1 MTAPPARGELG
12 ELLAFAPPEVCSE
25 TMARRRPGAR
35 DKQRE
40 PPVTARATP
49 DAAARHAREAREARE
64 AERSERERKKERHSP
79 PEPLAAPQQKRAPRF
94 VSTAPPPQRTSG
106 IASFL
111 RLPVSADPSAIPSVD
126 VLLTGVPFDA
136 GSAFRPGARFGP
148 RAVREA
154 SALSGSFSGALGVD
168 VFRELDAADGGDISA
183 PSAAVSHVLD
193 AVAETTQAVAGSGV
207 IPGFVGGDRTL
218 TLGALRG
225 LRRAKHKALGL
236 LLVGAHPGASSVPEG
251 ALTAANF
258 LRHAVAEGLVRT
270 DCSMQVGLRG
280 PYQGPD
286 ELAFAFA
293 NGIDT
298 VGVDEVRWD
307 LHAVVSQVRRLVQK
321 CAVYVSVDLGALD
334 PAYAP
339 GASFPVPGGMT
350 TWDLQQIL
358 RALVGAEIA
367 GFDVVELA
375 PDYDPAGIS
384 ALAGVSVL
392 HEILAAMADTRRSA
406 HPAPSTHRSG
416 RAGRRS
422 A

>member
-1 MTAPPARGELG
+1 M
-12 ELLAFAPPEVCSE
+12 
-25 TMARRRPGAR
+25 
-35 DKQRE
+35 
-40 PPVTARATP
+40 TARATP
-49 DAAARHAREAREARE
+49 DAAARHAREAREAATSDRDK
-64 AERSERERKKERHSP
+64 SRERPASAEP
-79 PEPLAAPQQKRAPRF
+79 PARARASKF
-94 VSTAPPPQRTSG
+94 VQVPPPPRRTSG
-106 IASFL
+106 ISSFL
-111 RLPVSADPSAIPSVD
+111 RLPVAADPAAVPSVD

-136 GSAFRPGARFGP
+136 GSACRPGARFGP

-154 SALSGSFSGALGVD
+154 SALSSSFSGALGVD
-168 VFRELDAADGGDISA
+168 VFRELGVADGGDISP

-193 AVAETTQAVAGSGV
+193 AVAEATQAIAGSGV

-236 LLVGAHPGASSVPEG
+236 LLIGAHPGASSSPEG
-251 ALTAANF
+251 AITAANF
-258 LRHAVAEGLVRT
+258 LRHAVSEGLVRT

-280 PYQGPD
+280 PYQTPD
-286 ELAFAFA
+286 ELSFAFSH
-293 NGIDT
+293 GIDT
-298 VGVDEVRWD
+298 VGIDEVRWD

-321 CAVYVSVDLGALD
+321 GAVYVSVDLGALD

-358 RALVGAEIA
+358 RALVGAEIV

-375 PDYDPAGIS
+375 PGYDPLGIS

>member
-1 MTAPPARGELG
+1 
-12 ELLAFAPPEVCSE
+12 
-25 TMARRRPGAR
+25 MARRGRPGAR

-49 DAAARHAREAREARE
+49 DAAARHAREAREAVT
-64 AERSERERKKERHSP
+64 SEREKSRDRPAS
-79 PEPLAAPQQKRAPRF
+79 PEPLTPAPRPRAPRF
-94 VSTAPPPQRTSG
+94 APLATVPQRSAG

-111 RLPVSADPSAIPSVD
+111 RLPVSAEPSTVPSVD
-126 VLLTGVPFDA
+126 VLLTGVPFDS

-154 SALSGSFSGALGVD
+154 SALSSSFSGALGVD
-168 VFRELDAADGGDISA
+168 VFRELDCADGGDIVA
-183 PSAAVSHVLD
+183 PTASVPQVLD
-193 AVAETTQAVAGSGV
+193 AVAEATQAIAGSGV

-236 LLVGAHPGASSVPEG
+236 LLIGAHPGASSVPEG
-251 ALTAANF
+251 EISAANF
-258 LRHAVAEGLVRT
+258 LRHAVTEGLVRT

-280 PYQGPD
+280 PYPGPD
-286 ELAFAFA
+286 ELSFAFSH
-293 NGIDT
+293 GIDT

-321 CAVYVSVDLGALD
+321 GAVYVSVDLGALD

-358 RALVGAEIA
+358 RALVGAEIV

-375 PDYDPAGIS
+375 PDYDPLGIS

>member
-1 MTAPPARGELG
+1 
-12 ELLAFAPPEVCSE
+12 
-25 TMARRRPGAR
+25 MARRGRPSAR
-35 DKQRE
+35 DKHE
-40 PPVTARATP
+40 PPATARATP
-49 DAAARHAREAREARE
+49 DAAARHAREAREARDSV
-64 AERSERERKKERHSP
+64 AGSRSEPKESASTRAQLIP
-79 PEPLAAPQQKRAPRF
+79 PPARARLGRF
-94 VSTAPPPQRTSG
+94 APPPSSQPRMAG

-111 RLPVSADPSAIPSVD
+111 QLPIADDPATVPNVD

-154 SALSGSFSGALGVD
+154 STFASSFSNALGVD
-168 VFRELDAADGGDISA
+168 VFREIGAADGGDVASA
-183 PSAAVSHVLD
+183 TNGVPAVLE
-193 AVAETTQAVAGSGV
+193 AVAECTQAVAGSGV

-225 LRRAKHKALGL
+225 LRRAKHRAFGL
-236 LLVGAHPGASSVPEG
+236 LLLGAHPAASNVPGSEIS
-251 ALTAANF
+251 ARNF
-258 LRHAVAEGLVRT
+258 LRSAVEEGLVRT

-280 PYQGPD
+280 PYPSSD
-286 ELAFAFA
+286 ELAFAFSH
-293 NGIDT
+293 GIDT

-307 LHAVVSQVRRLVQK
+307 LHAVVSQVRKLVQK
-321 CAVYVSVDLGALD
+321 GALYVSVDLGALD
-334 PAYAP
+334 PAHAP
-339 GASFPVPGGMT
+339 GVSFPVPGGMT

-375 PDYDPAGIS
+375 PGYDPTGIS

-406 HPAPSTHRSG
+406 GPAPSTHRSG

>member
-1 MTAPPARGELG
+1 
-12 ELLAFAPPEVCSE
+12 
-25 TMARRRPGAR
+25 MARRGRPPAR

-40 PPVTARATP
+40 PPATARATP
-49 DAAARHAREAREARE
+49 DAAARHAREARDAQKSEQPRRE
-64 AERSERERKKERHSP
+64 QR
-79 PEPLAAPQQKRAPRF
+79 AAPAHVAPPAARTRARRF
-94 VSTAPPPQRTSG
+94 APPPPTASRAGG

-111 RLPVSADPSAIPSVD
+111 RLPVVDDPASRASVD
-126 VLLTGVPFDA
+126 VLLTGVPYDG

-154 SALSGSFSGALGVD
+154 SALSSSFSGALGVD
-168 VFRELDAADGGDISA
+168 VFRELFVADGGDV
-183 PSAAVSHVLD
+183 SAAAATVESVVE
-193 AVAETTQAVAGSGV
+193 AVAEQTQEIAGSGV

-225 LRRAKHKALGL
+225 LRRAKHKALGVL
-236 LLVGAHPGASSVPEG
+236 LISAHPGASSAPGRALG
-251 ALTAANF
+251 ATNF
-258 LRHAVAEGLVRT
+258 LRHAVTEGLVRT
-270 DCSMQVGLRG
+270 DFAMQIGLRG
-280 PYQGPD
+280 PYEGPD
-286 ELAFAFA
+286 ELSFAFSH
-293 NGIDT
+293 GIDT

-307 LHAVVSQVRRLVQK
+307 LHAVVSQVRKLAQK
-321 CAVYVSVDLGALD
+321 GGVYVSVDVGALD

-358 RALVGAEIA
+358 RALVGAEVA

-375 PDYDPAGIS
+375 PDYDPTGIS
-384 ALAGVSVL
+384 ALAGVAVV
-392 HEILAAMADTRRSA
+392 HEILASIADTRRSA
-406 HPAPSTHRSG
+406 GPAPSTHRSG

>member
-1 MTAPPARGELG
+1 
-12 ELLAFAPPEVCSE
+12 
-25 TMARRRPGAR
+25 MARRGRPSAR
-35 DKQRE
+35 DSKRDA
-40 PPVTARATP
+40 PATARAAP
-49 DAAARHAREAREARE
+49 DAAARHAREAREALTS
-64 AERSERERKKERHSP
+64 SERGRSKERPSSPINVSP
-79 PEPLAAPQQKRAPRF
+79 PLRARSVQHTPPGRTARRAA
-94 VSTAPPPQRTSG
+94 G

-111 RLPVSADPSAIPSVD
+111 RLPVAADPDVVPSVD

-154 SALSGSFSGALGVD
+154 SALSSPFSGALGVD
-168 VFRELDAADGGDISA
+168 VFRELGAADGGDVTAQSSQVA
-183 PSAAVSHVLD
+183 DVLD
-193 AVAETTQAVAGSGV
+193 AVAECTQAIAGSGV

-225 LRRAKHKALGL
+225 LKRAKHKAQGVL
-236 LLVGAHPGASSVPEG
+236 LISSHPAASSAAERDIG
-251 ALTAANF
+251 AANF
-258 LRHAVAEGLVRT
+258 LRHAVTEGLVRT
-270 DCSMQVGLRG
+270 DCAMQVGLRG
-280 PYQGPD
+280 PYPASD
-286 ELAFAFA
+286 ELSFAFSH
-293 NGIDT
+293 GIDT

-307 LHAVVSQVRRLVQK
+307 LHAVVSQVRKLVQK
-321 CAVYVSVDLGALD
+321 GAVYVSVDVGALD

-358 RALVGAEIA
+358 RALVGAEIV

-375 PDYDPAGIS
+375 PGYDPTGIT
-384 ALAGVSVL
+384 ALAGVAVL
-392 HEILAAMADTRRSA
+392 HEILAAIADTRRSA
-406 HPAPSTHRSG
+406 MPAPSTHKSG

>member
-1 MTAPPARGELG
+1 M
-12 ELLAFAPPEVCSE
+12 
-25 TMARRRPGAR
+25 
-35 DKQRE
+35 
-40 PPVTARATP
+40 TARATP
-49 DAAARHAREAREARE
+49 DAASRHAREAREARE
-64 AERSERERKKERHSP
+64 AAASERGRSKERH
-79 PEPLAAPQQKRAPRF
+79 APQDPPAPRARSPR
-94 VSTAPPPQRTSG
+94 VAPQPVPQRTSG

-111 RLPVSADPSAIPSVD
+111 RLPVAADPSVVPAVD
-126 VLLTGVPFDA
+126 VLLTGVPYDA

-154 SALSGSFSGALGVD
+154 SALVSSFSGALGVD
-168 VFRELDAADGGDISA
+168 VFRELRVADGGDIA
-183 PSAAVSHVLD
+183 AASAAVPPVLD
-193 AVAETTQAVAGSGV
+193 AVAEATHAIAGSGV
-207 IPGFVGGDRTL
+207 IPGLVGGDRTL

-236 LLVGAHPGASSVPEG
+236 LLIGAHPGAASVPDG
-251 ALTAANF
+251 AITAANF
-258 LRHAVAEGLVRT
+258 LRHAVTEGLVRT

-286 ELAFAFA
+286 ELSFAFSQ
-293 NGIDT
+293 GIDT

-321 CAVYVSVDLGALD
+321 GAVYVSVDLGALD

-358 RALVGAEIA
+358 RALVGAELV

>member
-1 MTAPPARGELG
+1 
-12 ELLAFAPPEVCSE
+12 
-25 TMARRRPGAR
+25 MARRVRPGAR

-40 PPVTARATP
+40 SPVTARATP
-49 DAAARHAREAREARE
+49 DAASRHAREAREALTR
-64 AERSERERKKERHSP
+64 EREKAKERPSSSEPAVHSSTP
-79 PEPLAAPQQKRAPRF
+79 RARKLAASGAQRA
-94 VSTAPPPQRTSG
+94 SG

-111 RLPVSADPSAIPSVD
+111 RLPVSTELGRVPSVD

-154 SALSGSFSGALGVD
+154 SALSSSFSSALGVD
-168 VFRELDAADGGDISA
+168 VFRELGAADGGDVTAASA
-183 PSAAVSHVLD
+183 SVPHVLD
-193 AVAETTQAVAGSGV
+193 AVAEATQAIAGSGV

-225 LRRAKHKALGL
+225 LHRAKHKALGL
-236 LLVGAHPGASSVPEG
+236 LLIGAHPGASSASEG
-251 ALTAANF
+251 AISAANF
-258 LRHAVAEGLVRT
+258 LRHAVTEGLVRT

-286 ELAFAFA
+286 ELSFAFS

-321 CAVYVSVDLGALD
+321 AAVYVSVDLGALD
-334 PAYAP
+334 PAHAP
-339 GASFPVPGGMT
+339 GASLPVPGGMT

-358 RALVGAEIA
+358 RALVGAEIV

-375 PDYDPAGIS
+375 PDYDPTGIS
-384 ALAGVSVL
+384 ALAGVAVL
-392 HEILAAMADTRRSA
+392 QEILAAMADTRRSA